1 MAETSYLNLA
11 SLPRDEV
18 YVVLKKSVAQ
28 ALQDLTDDQLLA
40 FIKRDAQE
48 ILTQDA
54 LKKVA

>member
-18 YVVLKKSVAQ
+18 YEVLKKSVAQ
-28 ALQDLTDDQLLA
+28 ALKDLTDDHLLA
-40 FIKRDAQE
+40 FIKRDAQDFSA
-48 ILTQDA
+48 QDA